1 MVLFILFC
9 FLIIPFQLVAALQRA
24 GRMKNIDP
32 ALRFRFGVTILFFFT
47 GIGHFIRTEDMAAM
61 MGKGFP
67 QAILAVQVTGILELL
82 AAIGIWLPKIRRMTG
97 RCLILMMILFLPL
110 NIWAAIQH
118 LPFGGHA
125 LGPIYLLARVPFQFL
140 LIWWIFKA
148 TMPATAPSDAR

>member
-1 MVLFILFC
+1 MVLFLLFC
-9 FLIIPFQLVAALQRA
+9 FLIVPFGIVAALQRA

-32 ALRFRFGVTILFFFT
+32 ALRFRIGVTILFLFT

-82 AAIGIWLPKIRRMTG
+82 AAISIWLPKLCQATG
-97 RCLILMMILFLPL
+97 RCLALMMILFLPL
-110 NIWAAIQH
+110 NIWAAIQE

-125 LGPIYLLARVPFQFL
+125 LGPIYLLARVPFQFF

-148 TMPATAPSDAR
+148 TTPAPAR